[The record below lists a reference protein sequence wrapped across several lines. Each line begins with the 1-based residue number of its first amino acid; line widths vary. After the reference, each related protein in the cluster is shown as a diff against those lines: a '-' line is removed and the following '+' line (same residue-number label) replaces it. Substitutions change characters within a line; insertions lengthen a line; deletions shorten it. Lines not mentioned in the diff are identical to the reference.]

1 MRIAL
6 LALSGL
12 AQGALVGTAL
22 GIGAGLAWVEIFKIT
37 SFEGDS
43 GMPVFFTFMP
53 LQAVIAEFGG
63 APLFGIIALATP
75 KSPSSVRRYVVMT
88 DK

>member
-1 MRIAL
+1 MKIAL
-6 LALSGL
+6 PALPGL
-12 AQGALVGTAL
+12 AQGALIGTAL
-22 GIGAGLAWVEIFKIT
+22 GVGAGLAWVEIFKT
-37 SFEGDS
+37 ASFEGDS
-43 GMPVFFTFMP
+43 EMPVFFTFMP

-75 KSPSSVRRYVVMT
+75 KSPSSAKRCAVMT